1 MREIRMCKCKKRA
14 TSAALPGGNSALCI
28 HSDLHVLTMEIQPL
42 GPAIGAVVSHIDLT
56 RPLPLA
62 QRDALHAALLQH
74 QVLFFENQPVTP
86 QQQRDL
92 AAQFGPLHIHPVY
105 RNIPEVPEIIVLDTD
120 DNNPP
125 DNDNWHTDITFT
137 EAPAQAAL
145 LSARQLP
152 PLGGDTLWASNVA
165 AFEALS
171 APWQRLL
178 SGLNAEHDFVKSFPA
193 WRFARTPE
201 ERVRWEAA
209 VAKHPPV
216 LHPVIRTHPETGQ
229 QGLFVNEGFTTRIV
243 ELSATES
250 DAVLRQLFAHI
261 SKPEFT
267 VRWRWKVGDLAFWDN
282 RSTQHYACAN
292 YLPHRRVMHRATV
305 LGDRPFYRAT

>member
-1 MREIRMCKCKKRA
+1 M
-14 TSAALPGGNSALCI
+14 
-28 HSDLHVLTMEIQPL
+28 DIQPL
-42 GPAIGAVVSHIDLT
+42 GPAIGATVSGIDLT
-56 RPLPLA
+56 QPLSGPL
-62 QRDALHAALLQH
+62 RDALHAALLKH
-74 QVLFFENQPVTP
+74 HVLFFENQPVTP
-86 QQQRDL
+86 EQQRAL

-137 EAPAQAAL
+137 ETPAQAAL

-152 PLGGDTLWASNVA
+152 PSGGDTLWASNIA

-171 APWQRLL
+171 EPWKRLL
-178 SGLNAEHDFVKSFPA
+178 SGLNAEHDFLKSFPA

-209 VAKHPPV
+209 KAKHPPV
-216 LHPVIRTHPETGQ
+216 LHPVIRTHPETDQ

-250 DAVLRQLFAHI
+250 DAVLRQLFAHV

-305 LGDRPFYRAT
+305 LGDKPFYKAS